1 MYFTNIFVLLLA
13 LPFTTKPGCY
23 ALPANKHIGN
33 PIHIKKP
40 GYKPIAWYPKEH
52 DHTNNVWAWNIAHC
66 GKFKC

>member
-33 PIHIKKP
+33 PIQYVFSNLI
-40 GYKPIAWYPKEH
+40 GL
-52 DHTNNVWAWNIAHC
+52 
-66 GKFKC
+66 